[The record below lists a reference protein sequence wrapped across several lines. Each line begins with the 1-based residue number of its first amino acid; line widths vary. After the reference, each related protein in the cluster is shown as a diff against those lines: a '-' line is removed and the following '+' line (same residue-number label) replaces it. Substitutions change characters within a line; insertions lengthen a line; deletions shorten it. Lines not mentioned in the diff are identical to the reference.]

1 MIFGLVFSSPFV
13 CQYDLKRFAIKENGN
28 PDKRQFRDGRKE
40 KKERK
45 NTEYSE
51 CVLRR
56 NGRDN
61 PTIFII
67 KHDDE
72 QHSIFV
78 CGKHMHISHM
88 HS

>member
-45 NTEYSE
+45 KWQFVGYELDLSCFYKSFF
-51 CVLRR
+51 C
-56 NGRDN
+56 
-61 PTIFII
+61 I
-67 KHDDE
+67 KN
-72 QHSIFV
+72 
-78 CGKHMHISHM
+78 K
-88 HS
+88 